1 VAEVAVSEGGC
12 SSNCCAPPP
21 VNHRIG
27 PLDLEQETR
36 KKIMTKSSYF
46 FAATLALLFV
56 TASAA
61 QHPVLDAV
69 ANKVVAKYQSS
80 TCQQLMQQKAQ
91 NKPPSPGEQKAMEML
106 RTDPEMRH
114 EFVGIVADQVV
125 DKLIQCG
132 MIP

>member
-1 VAEVAVSEGGC
+1 M
-12 SSNCCAPPP
+12 
-21 VNHRIG
+21 
-27 PLDLEQETR
+27 
-36 KKIMTKSSYF
+36 KKRSYI
-46 FAATLALLFV
+46 FAAVLALLYV
-56 TASAA
+56 TFATA
-61 QHPVLDAV
+61 QHPILDQV

-91 NKPPSPGEQKAMEML
+91 NTPPSPGEQKAMEML
-106 RTDPEMRH
+106 RTDPQMRH

>member
-1 VAEVAVSEGGC
+1 MEIAV
-12 SSNCCAPPP
+12 
-21 VNHRIG
+21 R
-27 PLDLEQETR
+27 R
-36 KKIMTKSSYF
+36 KTMKKSSCLI
-46 FAATLALLFV
+46 AAALALLYV
-56 TASAA
+56 TMAFA

-69 ANKVVAKYQSS
+69 ANKVVQKYQTS

-91 NKPPSPGEQKAMEML
+91 KQPPSAGEQKAMEML
-106 RTDPEMRH
+106 KTDPTMRH

>member
-1 VAEVAVSEGGC
+1 
-12 SSNCCAPPP
+12 
-21 VNHRIG
+21 
-27 PLDLEQETR
+27 
-36 KKIMTKSSYF
+36 MTKLCYL
-46 FAATLALLFV
+46 FAAALALLYV
-56 TASAA
+56 TAATA

-80 TCQQLMQQKAQ
+80 SCEQLMVAKAQ
-91 NKPPSPGEQKAMEML
+91 KKPPSAGEQKAMEML
-106 RTDPEMRH
+106 KTDPTMRH

>member
-1 VAEVAVSEGGC
+1 MIK
-12 SSNCCAPPP
+12 
-21 VNHRIG
+21 R
-27 PLDLEQETR
+27 
-36 KKIMTKSSYF
+36 SYL
-46 FAATLALLFV
+46 FALVIALLYV
-56 TASAA
+56 TIAVA

-80 TCQQLMQQKAQ
+80 TCQQLMTSKAQ
-91 NKPPSPGEQKAMEML
+91 KQPPSAEEQKAMEML
-106 RTDPEMRH
+106 RTDPQMRH

>member
-1 VAEVAVSEGGC
+1 
-12 SSNCCAPPP
+12 
-21 VNHRIG
+21 
-27 PLDLEQETR
+27 
-36 KKIMTKSSYF
+36 MTKHSYL
-46 FAATLALLFV
+46 FAAALALLYV
-56 TASAA
+56 TVAAA

-80 TCQQLMQQKAQ
+80 TCQQLMQAKAQ
-91 NKPPSPGEQKAMEML
+91 NKPASPGEQKAMEML
-106 RTDPEMRH
+106 RSDPQMRH

>member
-1 VAEVAVSEGGC
+1 MCKHSWLFALVLAVLYVTVA
-12 SSNCCAPPP
+12 
-21 VNHRIG
+21 
-27 PLDLEQETR
+27 
-36 KKIMTKSSYF
+36 
-46 FAATLALLFV
+46 
-56 TASAA
+56 AA

-80 TCQQLMQQKAQ
+80 TCQQLMQSKAQ
-91 NKPPSPGEQKAMEML
+91 KQPPSAGEQKAMEML
-106 RTDPEMRH
+106 KTDPTMRH

>member
-1 VAEVAVSEGGC
+1 VIKEKTMKKRTYL
-12 SSNCCAPPP
+12 CA
-21 VNHRIG
+21 
-27 PLDLEQETR
+27 
-36 KKIMTKSSYF
+36 
-46 FAATLALLFV
+46 AAIALLYV
-56 TASAA
+56 TVAAA

-69 ANKVVAKYQSS
+69 ANKVVTKYQTS

-91 NKPPSPGEQKAMEML
+91 KQPPSAGEEKAMEML
-106 RTDPEMRH
+106 KTDPTMRH